1 MTFYVVGF
9 LFVASY
15 VYLSN
20 KIEVLQS
27 TLILYIFLALL
38 LSFSIAYF
46 QYYFHIKR
54 SISVTPILF
63 ILKGLSI
70 FLILLLLIN
79 PTIEKTEINNIKPV
93 IAVLVDNSKS
103 TSFFEEDKNVANFIT
118 ELDGNEDLTSKFKI
132 QKFTFGTSL
141 QVFDSLSFLET
152 QTNISEA
159 IFGIENLIKD
169 KIAPIILITDGN
181 QTIGSD
187 YEFINSKQPVYPI
200 VIGDTATYVDV
211 KVTQVNVNKYSYIQ
225 NKFPVE
231 VLLNYEGDESV
242 TTQFSIISGSK
253 TVFRKTVRFSSSKT
267 SATILANLTS
277 TKEGLQYYTAS
288 VSKIE
293 NEKNIKNNTKN
304 FSVEVIDE
312 QTKVLLVTSVLHP
325 DIGAFKKSIESNKQR
340 SVDVFRIDD
349 FKGQLKDYQLVILY
363 QPNDTFDKIITELK
377 DTNSNYL
384 VVSGAQT
391 DWDFVNQQTLG
402 FRKSGINQTEDY
414 GAIYNDSFL
423 TFLQEDIDFN
433 NYPPIKDNYGE
444 VNLSKE
450 HQTLLYQSING
461 IKTQQPLVATFD
473 VNNQKSAIILGEGI
487 WKWRAASFLNS
498 NSFEDFDK
506 FIGNLVQF
514 LASNKKRNRLEVNA
528 ETLYPAN
535 STITIAAFYTDK
547 NYQFDAR
554 ASLEITLTNSETKE
568 VISVPFSLVNNSY
581 QTEIENLISGDYTYK
596 VSVLGQDIQKT
607 NRFKIT
613 DYDIEEQFT
622 NANVDKLQKLADKT
636 GGKLFYKNQRSELL
650 KELMTNDSFYTI
662 QKSSTKQKNLIDWK
676 WILFL
681 VVALFTAEWFLRK
694 YFGKI

>member
-1 MTFYVVGF
+1 MQT
-9 LFVASY
+9 
-15 VYLSN
+15 
-20 KIEVLQS
+20 
-27 TLILYIFLALL
+27 TLILYIFLAFL
-38 LSFSIAYF
+38 LSLSIAYF
-46 QYYFHIKR
+46 QYYYNTK
-54 SISVTPILF
+54 SKISATPILF
-63 ILKGLSI
+63 MLKGLSV
-70 FLILLLLIN
+70 FLLLILLMN
-79 PTIEKTEINNIKPV
+79 PTIEKTEINSIKPV
-93 IAVLVDNSKS
+93 IAILVDNSKS
-103 TSFFEEDKNVANFIT
+103 TSFFKEDKNIANVLT
-118 ELDGNEDLTSKFKI
+118 KLDENEDLISKFNI

-159 IFGIENLIKD
+159 IFDIENLQKD
-169 KIAPIILITDGN
+169 KIAPIILMTDGN

-200 VIGDTATYVDV
+200 VFGDTATYVDV
-211 KVTQVNVNKYSYIQ
+211 KITQLNVNKYSYIK

-231 VLLNYEGDESV
+231 VILNYEGDESV
-242 TTQFSIISGSK
+242 ITQFSISSAGK
-253 TVFRKTVRFSSSKT
+253 TVFRKTVRFSSSKN
-267 SATILANLTS
+267 SVTILANLTS
-277 TKEGLQYYTAS
+277 TKEGLQYYTAA

-304 FSVEVIDE
+304 FAVEVIDE

-340 SVDVFRIDD
+340 SVDVFRIDE
-349 FKGQLKDYQLVILY
+349 FKGRLNDYQLTILY
-363 QPNDTFDKIITELK
+363 QPNDMFHKIITQLK
-377 DTNSNYL
+377 ETNSNYL
-384 VVSGAQT
+384 VVSGTQT
-391 DWDFVNQQTLG
+391 DWEFINQKGFG
-402 FRKSGINQTEDY
+402 FRKSFINQTEDY
-414 GAIYNDSFL
+414 GAIFNDSFL
-423 TFLQEDIDFN
+423 TFLQEDIGFS
-433 NYPPIKDNYGE
+433 NYPPLSDKFGE
-444 VNLSKE
+444 INVSKE

-461 IKTQQPLVATFD
+461 IQTQQPLVATFD

-554 ASLEITLTNSETKE
+554 ASLEITLINSETKE
-568 VISVPFSLVNNSY
+568 VVTVPFSLINNSY
-581 QTEIENLISGDYTYK
+581 QAEIENLISGDYTYK
-596 VSVLGQDIQKT
+596 VSVLGQDIHKM

-622 NANVDKLQKLADKT
+622 NANINKLQKLADKT
-636 GGKLFYKNQRSELL
+636 GGKLFYKNQSSELIN
-650 KELMTNDSFYTI
+650 ELLLNDSFYTI

-676 WILFL
+676 WILFF
-681 VVALFTAEWFLRK
+681 VITLFTAEWLIRK